1 MNRRIEH
8 ITRLNADAR
17 KNYSEPFM
25 VKISYDTN
33 MKVFTSLFLYFRNK
47 ILLTITIRQLYL
59 IVRKLWNRWSLSYAS
74 RLSQERP
81 DTEERQ

>member
-1 MNRRIEH
+1 MFDIKKKNMIFLSITNNIRKIIQSLNNFVFFIFSVYPIESSNINFEKINRRIEH

-33 MKVFTSLFLYFRNK
+33 MKVFT
-47 ILLTITIRQLYL
+47 
-59 IVRKLWNRWSLSYAS
+59 
-74 RLSQERP
+74 
-81 DTEERQ
+81 

>member
-25 VKISYDTN
+25 VRISYDTN
-33 MKVFTSLFLYFRNK
+33 MKVLIQLFLRNM
-47 ILLTITIRQLYL
+47 IGFMITIRPLYL
-59 IVRKLWNRWSLSYAS
+59 LVRKLWNWWTLFYAS
-74 RLSQERP
+74 RLSQERS
-81 DTEERQ
+81 DTGKR

>member
-25 VKISYDTN
+25 VRISYDTN
-33 MKVFTSLFLYFRNK
+33 MKVLIQLFL
-47 ILLTITIRQLYL
+47 ILWEYDWFMITIRPLYL
-59 IVRKLWNRWSLSYAS
+59 LVRELWNWWTLFYAS
-74 RLSQERP
+74 RLSQERS
-81 DTEERQ
+81 DTGKR